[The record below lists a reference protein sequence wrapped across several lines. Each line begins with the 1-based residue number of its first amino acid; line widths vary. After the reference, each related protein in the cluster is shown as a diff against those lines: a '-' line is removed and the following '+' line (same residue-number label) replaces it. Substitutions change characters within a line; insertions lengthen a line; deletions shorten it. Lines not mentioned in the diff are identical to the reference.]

1 MKANLININNRFSI
15 LALIVGATVTEA
27 MLLLLPIYI
36 GALNDLLALSAT
48 EIGLIG
54 SADLAGIA
62 LSVTTAMVWLR
73 KYPWRGTVLW
83 ALTLFFATNIVSIH
97 QTNFTVLMALRFA
110 GGLGAG
116 AAYAIALAGICDSHN
131 PARNSALMVC
141 SQVIFGAIGLFVLP
155 SLAHDWR
162 LDGIYLYI
170 SLGAILAIVL
180 SYFYFPNNTQTQ
192 PSSHFPPVRKFGWQ
206 GTLAFAGT
214 SLYFVTIGVVWSY
227 LERIALNTGLSLED
241 VGFSL
246 SAGYIISLLGSF
258 SAAYFGVKWGTAW
271 PMIVAGS
278 VQFMMLVVFYVLDV
292 FPHSAL
298 IFFAA
303 NAVFQFFWS
312 YIISYQIVIFSDADK
327 DGRFLPLY
335 GTSVHIA
342 LAVGPFL
349 GANMVKDD
357 HYLNVLTFGMVS
369 LTLCYLSF
377 LGSVYLGKKS
387 ALSGPTTV
395 GSH

>member
-73 KYPWRGTVLW
+73 KYPWRSTVLW

-180 SYFYFPNNTQTQ
+180 SYFYFPS
-192 PSSHFPPVRKFGWQ
+192 PGGRLRESGGEGRV
-206 GTLAFAGT
+206 T
-214 SLYFVTIGVVWSY
+214 SM
-227 LERIALNTGLSLED
+227 A
-241 VGFSL
+241 
-246 SAGYIISLLGSF
+246 
-258 SAAYFGVKWGTAW
+258 
-271 PMIVAGS
+271 
-278 VQFMMLVVFYVLDV
+278 
-292 FPHSAL
+292 
-298 IFFAA
+298 
-303 NAVFQFFWS
+303 
-312 YIISYQIVIFSDADK
+312 
-327 DGRFLPLY
+327 
-335 GTSVHIA
+335 
-342 LAVGPFL
+342 
-349 GANMVKDD
+349 
-357 HYLNVLTFGMVS
+357 
-369 LTLCYLSF
+369 
-377 LGSVYLGKKS
+377 
-387 ALSGPTTV
+387 
-395 GSH
+395 